1 MYYNMKLTLG
11 FALLSIVII
20 GLIISPSLSSINADN
35 HEIMSPRKQLESG
48 IDAEDVVCK
57 SGLVL
62 MIRSTNGA
70 AACVKSSTSMILS
83 DAGWGEVIETSMGE
97 KQEDEQMEEEN
108 HDKEIVLEEELSMGE
123 QEQMDENSNQT
134 IIQLEE
140 AVSAGE
146 DDKMSEESIQQDVF
160 TIGGIDLSMA
170 APVEGQDDAPITIIE
185 FGDYQCPN
193 CKKWFQQEKPSIASN
208 HILTGIAKLYFI
220 DSAWVGDDS
229 LIAAEASYCADDQG
243 KFMEY
248 HSTLYNNQAEIQSGW
263 ANSDSLKQFAIDLG
277 LDSEMFDE
285 CLDSGKYSDRISY
298 NTEVA
303 TSNGVEGTPHFFIVG
318 PDGTVKQITGPQ
330 PSVVFDAAILS
341 LGY

>member
-1 MYYNMKLTLG
+1 MTVTSSFILASL
-11 FALLSIVII
+11 VIF
-20 GLIISPSLSSINADN
+20 GLIMSPSLSSINADN
-35 HEIMSPRKQLESG
+35 HEIMSPRKQMESG

-70 AACVKSSTSMILS
+70 AACLKSSTSVKLS
-83 DAGWGEVIETSMGE
+83 DAGWGDVIETTMKE
-97 KQEDEQMEEEN
+97 KQEEEQMEEEN
-108 HDKEIVLEEELSMGE
+108 HDKEIILEEELSMGE
-123 QEQMDENSNQT
+123 QEQMDENSNQ
-134 IIQLEE
+134 IIIELEE
-140 AVSAGE
+140 EISAGE
-146 DDKMSEESIQQDVF
+146 EDTMSEESPQEDVF

-285 CLDSGKYSDRISY
+285 CLDSGKYSDRVSY

-303 TSNGVEGTPHFFIVG
+303 TSNGVDGTPHFFIVG
-318 PDGTVKQITGPQ
+318 PDGTTKTFPDSL
-330 PSVVFDAAILS
+330 PSAALEAAIFS

>member
-70 AACVKSSTSMILS
+70 AACVKSSTSMKLS
-83 DAGWGEVIETSMGE
+83 DAGWGEVIETTMGE

-318 PDGTVKQITGPQ
+318 P
-330 PSVVFDAAILS
+330 SAIKFYFLS
-341 LGY
+341 EKAS